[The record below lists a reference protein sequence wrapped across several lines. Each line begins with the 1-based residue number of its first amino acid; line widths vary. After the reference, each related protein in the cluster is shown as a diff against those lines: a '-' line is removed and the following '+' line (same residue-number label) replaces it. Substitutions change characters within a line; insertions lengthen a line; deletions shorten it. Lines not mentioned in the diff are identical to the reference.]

1 MIKIQKKNFNLEEE
15 IEKIKNKHSDIGA
28 QTSFVGYVR
37 DLNNNK
43 DVKYLNL
50 EVYEEM
56 AFKELSKIENNALKK
71 WSLIDTL
78 IIHRYGKLNVN
89 EKIVLVSCFSQH
101 RKDSFNACEFIM
113 DYLKKD
119 APFWKNEFYYKDDEW
134 LENAK

>member
-15 IEKIKNKHSDIGA
+15 IDKIKNKHSDIGA

-56 AFKELSKIENNALKK
+56 AFKELSKIVNNATKK

-134 LENAK
+134 LKNSS